1 VTDISPFLK
10 SLLSTAGLSGHE
22 APAADLIHAHWQTL
36 ADETHLSRLGSV
48 HALRRGSAPEPRPRL
63 LISAHMDAIGMM
75 VAGFEDGFLR
85 LTQIGGVDTRLLPG
99 QHVTVHARQ
108 PVQGL
113 IVARPAALIPDD
125 EAKNAPN
132 WNHLLVDVGLTEARV
147 KNLVNVG
154 DLVSFA
160 NEPFELGEGLLSG
173 HSLDNRASI
182 AALTLALEAVSA
194 KACAERS
201 RSISWDAWFVAT
213 VQEEFSFAG
222 AATSTFGLRPDLALV
237 VDVTFAK
244 SPGANGWETF
254 PLGGGPTL
262 GIGPHVHPFVLKTL
276 RDLAKELEIPF
287 AIEPMPRHS
296 GTETDAIQL
305 SRAGVPTGIVSI
317 PIRYMHTPVEV
328 AALTD
333 IQRAARLLAEFA
345 TRLDADFLGSVK
357 WDD

>member
-1 VTDISPFLK
+1 MTDISPFLQ

-22 APAADLIHAHWQTL
+22 SPAADLIHARWQTL
-36 ADETHLSRLGSV
+36 ADETHLSRLGSI
-48 HALRRGSAPEPRPRL
+48 HALKRGTGPEPRPRL

-75 VAGFEDGFLR
+75 VAGYEDGFLR
-85 LTQIGGVDTRLLPG
+85 LTQIGGIDTRLLPG
-99 QHVTVHARQ
+99 QPVTIHARQ
-108 PVQGL
+108 PIQGL
-113 IVARPAALIPDD
+113 IVARPSALIPDD
-125 EAKNAPN
+125 EARNAPN

-147 KNLVNVG
+147 KSLVKVG

-160 NEPFELGEGLLSG
+160 NEPYELGEGLLSG
-173 HSLDNRASI
+173 HSLDNRASV

-194 KACAERS
+194 KRPV
-201 RSISWDAWFVAT
+201 WDAWFAAT

-222 AATSTFGLRPDLALV
+222 AATSAFGLRPDLALV

-287 AIEPMPRHS
+287 STEPMPRHS

-333 IQRAARLLAEFA
+333 IQRTARLLSEFTA
-345 TRLDADFLGSVK
+345 RLDMNFLQSVT